1 MSAHGHIVATG
12 HAPTGAPVAQKKHR
26 DACSEV
32 MPSQRAYM
40 CDGSA
45 AAVHCV
51 SIVPAPAAHRMPALS
66 AGNSLYAVEMKYV
79 ACWRPNYA
87 DVVRFRWRDDKVLLA
102 DLLAALGRYSTRGS
116 ANTELLRQFRINDTR
131 LHGLDSLE
139 QDASLL
145 GGGNTGRSVF
155 VVCMADASLYIERH
169 SRARATQPPAPVP
182 ALALA
187 PAPVPALSEH
197 ALGESNTQLLS
208 ALLKVSEEVNALRM
222 RRTPY
227 WTKNAH
233 PELPRNVIYR
243 NKQFRWKLVRRKVQV
258 ESKAGFK
265 TIAAASAA
273 LRIYK
278 ETGANDP

>member
-1 MSAHGHIVATG
+1 
-12 HAPTGAPVAQKKHR
+12 
-26 DACSEV
+26 
-32 MPSQRAYM
+32 M

-45 AAVHCV
+45 AAAHYV
-51 SIVPAPAAHRMPALS
+51 SAVATPAAHRMPALS
-66 AGNSLYAVEMKYV
+66 AGNSLYAVEIKHV
-79 ACWRPNYA
+79 AWWRPNRA

-116 ANTELLRQFRINDTR
+116 ANTELLRQFHSNDAR

-155 VVCMADASLYIERH
+155 VVSMADASLYVERH
-169 SRARATQPPAPVP
+169 SRARATQQS
-182 ALALA
+182 A
-187 PAPVPALSEH
+187 PAPAPAPAPPEP
-197 ALGESNTQLLS
+197 APGESSVPTELL
-208 ALLKVSEEVNALRM
+208 AAMRRVSEELNALRT
-222 RRTPY
+222 RTTPY

-233 PELPRNVIYR
+233 PELPRNVLFR
-243 NKQFRWKLVRRKVQV
+243 NKLFRWKLVRRKVQV
-258 ESKAGFK
+258 ESRAGFK

-273 LRIYK
+273 LRRYK